1 MPDPDETVAD
11 DGTWRNSPDPRPRRD
26 DSPRSAEARPA
37 PSRPPA
43 RTSPA
48 LSRPPAR
55 TSPKRRPGRFL
66 RFVEILLS
74 IVVLV
79 TVPLA
84 AMVLAY
90 SYGTGEP
97 YREAALELAREIRD
111 LVRT

>member
-11 DGTWRNSPDPRPRRD
+11 DGTWLNSPNPRTRRD
-26 DSPRSAEARPA
+26 DALRTTEVRPA
-37 PSRPPA
+37 PARPPA
-43 RTSPA
+43 RPSA
-48 LSRPPAR
+48 N
-55 TSPKRRPGRFL
+55 RRPRRFL

-74 IVVLV
+74 ILVLV

-111 LVRT
+111 LVHT